1 MPSVK
6 GTPLESEE
14 QAALFEWAA
23 YYPELKWMFA
33 IPNGGTRNPR
43 EARNLKRQG
52 VKAGVSDIFL
62 PLSRGKYNGL
72 FIELKVGKNKPTNK
86 QNEFINYA
94 NRQGYAAIVC
104 YGFREAQAAITKYLN
119 LV

>member
-14 QAALFEWAA
+14 QSALFQWAA
-23 YYPELKWMFA
+23 YKPELKWMFA
-33 IPNGGTRNPR
+33 IPNGGSRNQR

-62 PLSRGKYNGL
+62 PLARGGFHGL
-72 FIELKVGKNKPTNK
+72 FIEMKVGNNKPSDK
-86 QNEFINYA
+86 QIEFINYA
-94 NRQGYAAIVC
+94 DSQGYAVYVC
-104 YGFREAQAAITKYLN
+104 YGFRAAQKTIEQYLS
-119 LV
+119 L